1 MRIFTR
7 CALDR
12 VRIRKRLTVI
22 GLLVIIA
29 GGALTTDS
37 LS

>member
-1 MRIFTR
+1 MRDFTR

-22 GLLVIIA
+22 GLLVIIV
-29 GGALTTDS
+29 GGAFTNIT